1 MRKLLLP
8 LSLILSVAAT
18 GVFAAAMT
26 GEIKSV
32 DLRKR
37 LIVMQDNTVFQFPVG
52 VNLTSYKAEQKVRIT
67 YETTQSGLNRASAI
81 FHTR

>member
-18 GVFAAAMT
+18 GVYGAVTT
-26 GEIKSV
+26 GSIKSI
-32 DLRKR
+32 DIRNR
-37 LIVMQDNTVFQFPVG
+37 LIVMQDDKVYQFPVG

-67 YETTQSGLNRASAI
+67 FETTQSGTNRASSI

>member
-1 MRKLLLP
+1 MRRLLLP

-18 GVFAAAMT
+18 GVYGAVMT
-26 GEIKSV
+26 GSIKSV

-37 LIVMQDNTVFQFPVG
+37 LIVMEDDQVFQFPVG

-67 YETTQSGLNRASAI
+67 YETTPSGTNRASAI